1 MEQTSGNKSFALW
14 LGVFIGGSILVGSLV
29 FAFTFF
35 RARNADNALSVT
47 GSATSDVMSDTVRW
61 TGSFT
66 RTQPLVNLNAG
77 YAAMA
82 KDLVLI
88 QEFLRANGVAESE
101 VTFSTIFM
109 NQDYSNVNQNL
120 PASDREYT
128 LTQNVEINS
137 DAVEKITTLAKNTQN
152 LISKGVIFTSNPV
165 EYYYS
170 KLPEAR
176 VELLS
181 TALVDAKARAEKMA
195 ESTGKSVGTL
205 KSASSGVVQVLSPN
219 SIDVSDYGSYD
230 TSNIKKRIMVT
241 VKASFNLY

>member
-1 MEQTSGNKSFALW
+1 MEQSKENKSFALW

-29 FAFTFF
+29 FAFIFYT
-35 RARNADNALSVT
+35 ARDTDNVLSVT
-47 GSATSDVMSDTVRW
+47 GSATSDVLSDTVRW

-66 RTQPLVNLNAG
+66 RSQSLANLSGG

-82 KDLVLI
+82 KDLQLI
-88 QEFLRANGVAESE
+88 QEFLRMNGVAESE

-109 NQDYSNVNQNL
+109 NQDYSSANQDL
-120 PASDREYT
+120 PASSREYS

-137 DAVEKITTLAKNTQN
+137 SEVEKITTLAKNTQN

-181 TALVDAKARAEKMA
+181 AALTDAKARADKMA
-195 ESTGKSVGTL
+195 ESTGKNVGAL

-230 TSNIKKRIMVT
+230 TSNMRKRIMVT
-241 VKASFNLY
+241 VKAAFNLY